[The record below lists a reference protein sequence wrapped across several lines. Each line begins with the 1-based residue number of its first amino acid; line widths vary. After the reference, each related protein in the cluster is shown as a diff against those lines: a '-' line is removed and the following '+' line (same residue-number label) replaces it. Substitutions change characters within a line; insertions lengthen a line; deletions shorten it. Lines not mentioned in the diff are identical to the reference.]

1 MSEKLSV
8 PTRSTSER
16 RIQVEYLNLGEI
28 TLDSRNARIHSKRQL
43 RQIGRSIAT
52 FGFNVPVLVDANGR
66 AICGNG
72 RIQAAQAEG
81 IEVIPVIRI
90 EHLTEAEARA
100 FAIADNKLT
109 LNAAWDEEALGET
122 FKELASLNLDFS
134 LDITGFSMGEID
146 LQIEGMEGA
155 KAKDDDA
162 DLVSESA
169 SPVSTLGDVFKLG
182 NHILVCG
189 NALKEASYHA
199 VLADERAAMV
209 FTDPPWN
216 LKVDG
221 CISTGSGK
229 TKHREFVM
237 GSGEMRP
244 AQFEA
249 FLRDV
254 TGLMARFSANGA
266 IHCVC
271 MDWRHTADLINASK
285 DAYTELKNICVW
297 VKHNAGL
304 GSFYRSRHEMVL
316 VFKVG
321 DAPHR
326 NNIEL
331 GRHGRHR
338 SNVWE
343 YPGVTPFGNRIEEGN
358 LLALH
363 PTVKPVKLVVDA
375 ILDCTARGDI
385 VMDPFSGS
393 GSTLIAC
400 ERTGRR
406 FRGMDLDPGYVDTAV
421 RRWQIWTGQQAVH
434 VATGLTFDELADERE
449 AGHDR

>member
-1 MSEKLSV
+1 MSQHAAV
-8 PTRSTSER
+8 PARPAGER
-16 RIQVEYLNLGEI
+16 RIQVEYLNLSEI
-28 TLDSRNARIHSKRQL
+28 TLDSRNARLHSKRQL
-43 RQIGRSIAT
+43 RQIGRSIQK
-52 FGFNVPVLVDANGR
+52 FGFNIPVLVDANR
-66 AICGNG
+66 RLICGHG
-72 RIQAAQAEG
+72 RTLAAKDEG

-109 LNAAWDEEALGET
+109 ENSSWDDEALGQT
-122 FKELASLNLDFS
+122 FKELASLDLDFS
-134 LDITGFSMGEID
+134 LDITGFSAAEID
-146 LQIEGMEGA
+146 LRIEGFEGA
-155 KAKDDDA
+155 DSKDDEADA
-162 DLVSESA
+162 VPEPAESVA
-169 SPVSTLGDVFKLG
+169 KVGDVFKLG
-182 NHILVCG
+182 NHILGCC
-189 NALKEASYHA
+189 NAVEEASYHA

-221 CISTGSGK
+221 CISTGTGK
-229 TKHREFVM
+229 AKHREFVM
-237 GSGEMRP
+237 ASGEMAP
-244 AQFEA
+244 AQYEA

-254 TGLMARFSANGA
+254 TRLMAQFSANGA
-266 IHCVC
+266 INQICI
-271 MDWRHTADLINASK
+271 DWRHAAEVIAAGK
-285 DAYTELKNICVW
+285 DAYTELKNMCVW
-297 VKHNAGL
+297 VKHNAGM
-304 GSFYRSRHEMVL
+304 GSFYRSRHELVL

-343 YPGVTPFGNRIEEGN
+343 YPGVTAFGNRIEEGD

-363 PTVKPVKLVVDA
+363 PTVKPVKLVADA

-385 VMDPFSGS
+385 VLDPFSGS

-421 RRWQIWTGQQAVH
+421 RRWQTWTGEQAIH
-434 VATGLTFDELADERE
+434 VGTGVTFDNLAGWE
-449 AGHDR
+449 ASHDR